1 MVPARAPHPLFAAL
15 LLLAAVAAAC
25 GGSGEPPTP
34 APVAEGASV
43 ETLHTA
49 DGLQLDARLYPSDSG
64 RLAILLH
71 MYPADQTSWSESA
84 RALQTS
90 GVAALTFDF
99 RGYGASGGDKDA
111 TEIEHDVR
119 AALEFARR
127 RGYREI
133 VLVGASMGGT
143 AAIVVAAEQ
152 PAGGELAGVITL
164 SAPAE
169 FGGLDAQEV
178 VGDVAVPLSLIAS
191 RGDTSAR
198 NSLETLAESGSLPQD
213 RTLVVEGR
221 AHGTDLLTSD
231 AGEQVWQRL
240 LAFLDEIWG
249 QPSP

>member
-1 MVPARAPHPLFAAL
+1 MPARASRPLLAAL
-15 LLLAAVAAAC
+15 LLLAVTAAAC
-25 GGSGEPPTP
+25 GGGGEPPTP

-43 ETLHTA
+43 ATLHTT
-49 DGLQLDARLYPSDSG
+49 DDLQLDARLYPADKG

-84 RALQTS
+84 RALQVS
-90 GVAALTFDF
+90 GVSVLTFDF
-99 RGYGASGGDKDA
+99 RGYGASEGDKDA
-111 TEIEHDVR
+111 GEIELDVR
-119 AALEFARR
+119 AALDFARE

-143 AAIVVAAEQ
+143 AAIVVAADQ
-152 PAGGELAGVITL
+152 PAGGELAGVIAL

-169 FGGLDAQEV
+169 FGALDAQEV

-198 NSLETLAESGSLPQD
+198 DSLDTLAEGGSLPEH

-231 AGEQVWQRL
+231 AGEQVWQWL
-240 LAFLDEIWG
+240 LAFLDEIWS

>member
-1 MVPARAPHPLFAAL
+1 MPTRTSRPLLAAL
-15 LLLAAVAAAC
+15 LLLAATAVAC
-25 GGSGEPPTP
+25 GGGEPPRP
-34 APVAEGASV
+34 APVVEGASV
-43 ETLHTA
+43 AALHTT
-49 DGLQLDARLYPSDSG
+49 DDLQLDARLYPADGG

-84 RALQTS
+84 RALQAS
-90 GVAALTFDF
+90 GVSVLTFDF
-99 RGYGASGGDKDA
+99 RGFGASEGDKDA
-111 TEIEHDVR
+111 DEIERDVR
-119 AALEFARR
+119 AALAFARE

-143 AAIVVAAEQ
+143 AAIVVAADQ
-152 PAGGELAGVITL
+152 PAGGELVGVIAL

-198 NSLETLAESGSLPQD
+198 DSLEKLAEGGSLPQH

-231 AGEQVWQRL
+231 AGEQVWQWL
-240 LAFLDEIWG
+240 LAFLDEIWS